1 MLALRSAPS
10 AAPDGPD
17 ALPARAVPEAV
28 TREAPAELKL
38 MVASVCESAGA
49 ATNIGWI
56 THDVREVADNTATI
70 VSSVEAL
77 ANTISELSASS
88 TATSAEAEAV
98 RVDTEGCETEMRGA
112 RESMRLLKDR
122 VVGMNERLSGL
133 ENSVKQIADMAQTIE
148 AISKQTNLLALNAT
162 IEAARAGESGRGFAV
177 VAQEVKMLAAQ
188 TTKATGDI
196 GEQITGMQTATRDS
210 VVAVRGISET
220 IGRISEIA
228 STIAAAVEQQGAATN
243 EIATNVQ
250 QAARGTAQVTENIA
264 SVSTAAQ
271 ETGIASTQMLASADE
286 LSKRGEVLKT
296 QVDHFLTRV
305 RAA

>member
-1 MLALRSAPS
+1 MH
-10 AAPDGPD
+10 
-17 ALPARAVPEAV
+17 E
-28 TREAPAELKL
+28 
-38 MVASVCESAGA
+38 
-49 ATNIGWI
+49 
-56 THDVREVADNTATI
+56 
-70 VSSVEAL
+70 
-77 ANTISELSASS
+77 SS
-88 TATSAEAEAV
+88 TVATEAV
-98 RVDTEGCETEMRGA
+98 RQAEATNA
-112 RESMRLLKDR
+112 RIHALFQAADSIGDVIKLI
-122 VVGMNERLSGL
+122 NT
-133 ENSVKQIADMAQTIE
+133 IAG
-148 AISKQTNLLALNAT
+148 QTNLLALNAT

-228 STIAAAVEQQGAATN
+228 STVAAAVEQQGAATN
-243 EIATNVQ
+243 EIANNVQ

-286 LSKRGEVLKT
+286 LSKRGEELKT
-296 QVDHFLTRV
+296 QVDHFLARV

>member
-1 MLALRSAPS
+1 MPAAPYRVCGTTRRSRLAIALFLRSCDRGLGVLIRPALLHEGGIKRLLFKLVHELNDPAHLVAVDS
-10 AAPDGPD
+10 AADSIGD
-17 ALPARAVPEAV
+17 VI
-28 TREAPAELKL
+28 KL
-38 MVASVCESAGA
+38 
-49 ATNIGWI
+49 I
-56 THDVREVADNTATI
+56 
-70 VSSVEAL
+70 
-77 ANTISELSASS
+77 NTIA
-88 TATSAEAEAV
+88 
-98 RVDTEGCETEMRGA
+98 G
-112 RESMRLLKDR
+112 
-122 VVGMNERLSGL
+122 
-133 ENSVKQIADMAQTIE
+133 
-148 AISKQTNLLALNAT
+148 QTNLLALNAT